1 MKEIRGVLPAL
12 ITPFDEKGEIHET
25 ALQNH
30 IDFLVEKGV
39 AGVYACGTFGA
50 GPLLTTEEH
59 MRFSKLL
66 VKAVDGRVPVIVHV
80 GTKTIGETVKLAKN
94 CQDVG
99 VDAVAAI
106 PPYYYQQP
114 DDVVFRYYG
123 ALFDSVNIPVFV
135 YNNPPQVG
143 YALSP
148 QMVGKLASMG
158 AYGIKDSSFDIKVFN
173 QYIGAV
179 DRDDFV
185 FICGTVPIFY
195 AALTM
200 GAMAGVG
207 GPANVFPE
215 IQIELYNALQNGD
228 LATCRE
234 LHLKMLRLVKIQ
246 GLGGIPF
253 ITLINMLEMR
263 GVEYG
268 AHPHDPW
275 QRVSPEIES
284 RIREGLQKE
293 GLIS

>member
-12 ITPFDEKGEIHET
+12 ITPFDEQGRIHRS
-25 ALQNH
+25 ALSNH
-30 IDFLVEKGV
+30 IEFLIEKGV
-39 AGVYACGTFGA
+39 GGIYACGTFGA
-50 GPLLTTEEH
+50 GPLLSTDEH
-59 MRFSKLL
+59 VEFSRLL
-66 VKAVDGRVPVIVHV
+66 VETVAGRVPVIVHV
-80 GTKTIGETVKLAKN
+80 GTTTSTETVKLAKN
-94 CQDVG
+94 CEAVG

-106 PPYYYQQP
+106 PPYYYQHTE
-114 DDVVFRYYG
+114 DVVLRYYSS
-123 ALFDSVNIPVFV
+123 LIESIDIPVFI

-143 YALSP
+143 YEISP
-148 QMVGKLASMG
+148 PLLGKLADMG

-173 QYIGAV
+173 QYVAAV
-179 DRDDFV
+179 DRDDFK

-200 GAMAGVG
+200 GAVAGVG

-215 IQIELYNALQNGD
+215 IQIRLYQAVANGD
-228 LATCRE
+228 LKTARE
-234 LHLKMLRLVKIQ
+234 LHLQMLRLVKIQ

-275 QRVSPEIES
+275 RRVPTEIEKQ
-284 RIREGLQKE
+284 IREGLKRE
-293 GLIS
+293 GLI

>member
-12 ITPFDEKGEIHET
+12 ITPFDEKGAIHQT
-25 ALQNH
+25 ALKSH
-30 IDFLVEKGV
+30 VDFLVEKGV
-39 AGVYACGTFGA
+39 GGIYACGTFGA
-50 GPLLTTEEH
+50 GPLLSTDEH
-59 MRFSKLL
+59 MEFSSLL
-66 VKAVDGRVPVIVHV
+66 VKTVDGRVPVIVHV
-80 GTKTIGETVKLAKN
+80 GTTTSTETVKLAKN
-94 CQDVG
+94 CEAVG

-114 DDVVFRYYG
+114 EDVVLRYYD
-123 ALFDSVNIPVFV
+123 ALFASVDIPVFV

-143 YALSP
+143 YAITPPLL
-148 QMVGKLASMG
+148 GKLAKMG

-173 QYIGAV
+173 QFIAAV
-179 DRDDFV
+179 DRPDFK

-200 GAMAGVG
+200 GAVAGVG

-215 IQIELYNALQNGD
+215 IQIELYNAVQTGD
-228 LATCRE
+228 LAKARE

-253 ITLINMLEMR
+253 ISLINMLEAR

-268 AHPHDPW
+268 AHPHEPW
-275 QRVSPEIES
+275 QRVPKEIDAQ
-284 RIREGLQKE
+284 IREGLKRE
-293 GLIS
+293 GLI